1 MQLES
6 SDRREYKFPPK
17 QAVAKKEGAR
27 RAVSIRNPSPWR
39 EITPPP
45 SFPRCFYTRKGRVA
59 IFMSSAARGK
69 TFSGEIGAEMGR
81 DWRGWRAVKRSI
93 SAATRSNRD
102 SSLFFSSLLLF
113 ALLFDTRV
121 CHFSIP
127 LPSFHGRG
135 VCLRPTLCARLPFK
149 NVCNPVARG
158 LKKRA
163 NRVHLVASRERETL
177 IFVNRRAWSSS
188 TFGKNLSTYILCP
201 FSSPLRSTFLVFPT
215 FQTIVSKCGNF
226 QLGGEALLPHPSRF
240 GKIERSVLVP
250 VVGRGGF
257 VRVARSPMR
266 AYISLSGNMEL

>member
-1 MQLES
+1 
-6 SDRREYKFPPK
+6 
-17 QAVAKKEGAR
+17 
-27 RAVSIRNPSPWR
+27 
-39 EITPPP
+39 
-45 SFPRCFYTRKGRVA
+45 
-59 IFMSSAARGK
+59 
-69 TFSGEIGAEMGR
+69 MGR

-93 SAATRSNRD
+93 SAATRRNRD

-121 CHFSIP
+121 CQ
-127 LPSFHGRG
+127 LLFHSSPFVSRPWS
-135 VCLRPTLCARLPFK
+135 VFKADTLRSAPVQKRMQSCCARVEKTGEPLL
-149 NVCNPVARG
+149 RE
-158 LKKRA
+158 
-163 NRVHLVASRERETL
+163 RERETL

-266 AYISLSGNMEL
+266 AYISLSGNM